1 MTEILY
7 DIEISKTPSHTFLA
21 RMKSRVRPQV
31 PLREYQGDKFE
42 EILEQLVRDILD
54 ENED

>member
-1 MTEILY
+1 MSEILY
-7 DIEISKTPSHTFLA
+7 DIEISKTPSYSFVA
-21 RMKSRVRPQV
+21 RMKSRVRPQT
-31 PLREYQGDKFE
+31 PIREYQGEKFE

>member
-7 DIEISKTPSHTFLA
+7 DIEISRTPSNSFLA
-21 RMKSRVRPQV
+21 RMKSRVRPQT
-31 PLREYQGDKFE
+31 PLREYQGEKFE

>member
-1 MTEILY
+1 MPEILY
-7 DIEISKTPSHTFLA
+7 DIEISRTLSQSFIA
-21 RMKSRVRPQV
+21 RMKSIVRPQT

>member
-7 DIEISKTPSHTFLA
+7 DIEISKTPSHSFVA
-21 RMKSRVRPQV
+21 RMKSRVQPQA
-31 PLREYQGDKFE
+31 PLREYQGEKFE